1 MLQCPYN
8 SKQKYSEL
16 NSFCLRPNMVG
27 IDQQGMCNQIWK
39 NGQPR
44 MLPLPFDDI
53 NYPKAKIEVIDVA
66 ETELSDGEKEDVE
79 RKEEL
84 DQRGD

>member
-1 MLQCPYN
+1 
-8 SKQKYSEL
+8 
-16 NSFCLRPNMVG
+16 
-27 IDQQGMCNQIWK
+27 MCNQIWK
-39 NGQPR
+39 NGKPR
-44 MLPLPFDDI
+44 MLSLPFDDI

-84 DQRGD
+84 D